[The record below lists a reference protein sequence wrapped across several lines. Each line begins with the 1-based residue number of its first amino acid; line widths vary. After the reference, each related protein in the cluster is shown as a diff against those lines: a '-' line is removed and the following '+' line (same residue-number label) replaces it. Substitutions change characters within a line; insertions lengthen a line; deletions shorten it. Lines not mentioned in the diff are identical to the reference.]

1 METSIEKRFEIKGTK
16 EKASIRVIINYSN
29 DKDFE
34 MVNSVLLQLK
44 DAIKEIT
51 E

>member
-1 METSIEKRFEIKGTK
+1 METCIEKRFEIKGTK
-16 EKASIRVIINYSN
+16 EKASVRVIISYSN

-34 MVNSVLLQLK
+34 KVNSVLLQLK

-51 E
+51 D